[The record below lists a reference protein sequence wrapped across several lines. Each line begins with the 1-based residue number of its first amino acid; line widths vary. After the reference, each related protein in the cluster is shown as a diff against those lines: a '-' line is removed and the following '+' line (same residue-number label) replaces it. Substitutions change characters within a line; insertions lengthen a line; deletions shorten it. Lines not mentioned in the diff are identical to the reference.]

1 MEKNKITTIYDVA
14 GMAKVS
20 LATVSRVLNNP
31 DKVND
36 NTKKRVI
43 EVIEK
48 LGYKPN
54 PIARDLATKKTKPIV
69 CIILSNI
76 THTSVSQIVSGVL
89 KIADDSDYDVKVSL
103 FSREKELK
111 EFSKNIINEK
121 VDGIIFINEL
131 LENDEIKQIKMTFD
145 NYNIPSIILEETNI
159 DSNVACFNGVSAMKS
174 IIKR

>member
-1 MEKNKITTIYDVA
+1 MKKNKIATIYDVA

-36 NTKKRVI
+36 NTRKRVM

-54 PIARDLATKKTKPIV
+54 PIARDLATKKTKPVV
-69 CIILSNI
+69 CIIVSDL
-76 THTSVSQIVSGVL
+76 TRQSVSQIVNGIL
-89 KIADDSDYDVKVSL
+89 KIADSSDYDVKVSL
-103 FSREKELK
+103 FTKEKKLK
-111 EFSKNIINEK
+111 DFSKNIINEK

-131 LENDEIKQIKMTFD
+131 LENDEVKHMKMTFD
-145 NYNIPSIILEETNI
+145 NYNIPSIMLEVINI
-159 DSNVACFNGVSAMKS
+159 TSNIAYANGVSAMES